1 MFLRDKLKIINH
13 EQIVHLKI
21 TENVISSDMKIGL
34 SDLQR
39 YPLHPGLS
47 ILMKIAKLIIS
58 NLGVSKTVTCNYGT
72 QFTEFNTF

>member
-47 ILMKIAKLIIS
+47 ILMKIALFS
-58 NLGVSKTVTCNYGT
+58 
-72 QFTEFNTF
+72 